1 MEVPMEAIEE
11 KEVSVFRN
19 GRSRAV
25 RIPADFEL
33 QGETVL
39 MSQTED
45 GVIHLRPKKKMTLIE
60 VLDWLAAQGPL
71 DEQMPE
77 IEDLPPEPVD
87 LDDRE

>member
-1 MEVPMEAIEE
+1 MEAVKE

-25 RIPADFEL
+25 RIPAEFDL
-33 QGETVL
+33 RGETVL

-45 GVIHLRPKKKMTLIE
+45 GVIHLRPKRTLIE
-60 VLDWLAAQGPL
+60 VLDWLAEQGPI
-71 DEQMPE
+71 DEKMPE

-87 LDDRE
+87 LGSGR